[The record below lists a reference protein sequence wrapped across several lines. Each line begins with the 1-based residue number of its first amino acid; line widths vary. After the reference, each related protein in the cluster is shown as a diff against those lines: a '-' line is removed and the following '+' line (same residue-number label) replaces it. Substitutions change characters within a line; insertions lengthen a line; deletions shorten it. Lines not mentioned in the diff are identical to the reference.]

1 MPVNYYPQKSA
12 DELLSILDSL
22 QKRASTGVVAMTSA
36 AGFQQ
41 QRSFQN
47 GGPVDR
53 EIRRVLYS
61 LWKLDPDTY
70 DNPYN
75 SRVRRVRAAY
85 TADPGATITTLP

>member
-12 DELLSILDSL
+12 EELLAILDSL

-36 AGFQQ
+36 AGLQQ

-61 LWKLDPDTY
+61 LWKLDPENY
-70 DNPYN
+70 DNPYA
-75 SRVRRVRAAY
+75 SRIRRTRASY
-85 TADPGATITTLP
+85 TPS